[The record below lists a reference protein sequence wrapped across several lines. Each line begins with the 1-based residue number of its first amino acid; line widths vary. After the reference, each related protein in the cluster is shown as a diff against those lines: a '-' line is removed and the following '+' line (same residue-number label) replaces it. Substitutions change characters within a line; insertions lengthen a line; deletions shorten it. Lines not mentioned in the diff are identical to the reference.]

1 MRKSSVAVVGFMT
14 SILLAG
20 CATAAIAANSPP
32 AKPET
37 ASAKATDKDF
47 GRLSRDGVS
56 AFSDVQQA
64 RMAIFDGKVD
74 EAAKLVADA
83 KDSIEKAKSDDT
95 VFMKAESA
103 FHAPANAPPHP
114 QTEPEKASTPQA
126 WIPIDGD
133 VMLDET
139 FQSTPE
145 KAAAIVAARKNLQEG
160 NGAKALQTIKLA
172 SVDVDYALALAPL
185 ESSIVEIDDANRLMT
200 AHDYYGAS
208 QALRQAE
215 DGLRYDEIDDVGNVK
230 GQSKTSMNLGGK

>member
-1 MRKSSVAVVGFMT
+1 MSM
-14 SILLAG
+14 LLAG
-20 CATAAIAANSPP
+20 VGTAAAAADNPP
-32 AKPET
+32 TKPET

-74 EAAKLVADA
+74 EAAKLIADA

-114 QTEPEKASTPQA
+114 QTEPAKASTPQE
-126 WIPIDGD
+126 WIPIDSD

-172 SVDVDYALALAPL
+172 SIDVDYALALAPL
-185 ESSIVEIDDANRLMT
+185 DSSIAEIDDANRLMA

-215 DGLRYDEIDDVGNVK
+215 DGLRYDEIDDVGKVM
-230 GQSKTSMNLGGK
+230 GQSKTPMKKADK